1 MMEKFIKEK
10 IYLTLPYSIAVGLA
24 FYAGLFI
31 ATDLRILTF
40 LNYQDVINVAL
51 IASIFIIP
59 QLVVIFFTNKF
70 NDFVFTTKENF
81 LKKFGKDNQ
90 IPKFVEKITS
100 LIFFAIFICLVVV
113 YFSESSF
120 LPFVIMGLIVAGV
133 NLMIGDASFVKNNY
147 LSYFGLLGVFAS
159 FVLGLILFYSS
170 LISDETHQICK
181 DKCMNVLILAA
192 TSEYIISTS
201 NHDIR
206 IFKKSEIHTI
216 NLGKNYIQKLGWV
229 K

>member
-1 MMEKFIKEK
+1 MEKFIKEK

>member
-1 MMEKFIKEK
+1 MEQFIKK
-10 IYLTLPYSIAVGLA
+10 NIYLSVPYSIAVGLA

-51 IASIFIIP
+51 LASIFIIP

-70 NDFVFTTKENF
+70 NDFILTTKANF
-81 LKKFGKDNQ
+81 LKKFGKHKQ
-90 IPKFVEKITS
+90 IPKLAEKITS
-100 LIFFAIFICLVVV
+100 LVFFAIFIFWALF

-120 LPFVIMGLIVAGV
+120 LPFVVMGLIVAGV

-147 LSYFGLLGVFAS
+147 FSYFGLLGVFGS

-170 LISDETHQICK
+170 LISDETHQVCK

-192 TSEYIISTS
+192 TSEYIISIS